1 MDNNL
6 CNLLM
11 SDNYLDLT
19 QQGCPQALLLFKR
32 FWLKLPASSVAS
44 VRLQD
49 GASYRDIERYMVAQ
63 SISYT
68 LHQSGDEIN
77 ISLKKDK

>member
-1 MDNNL
+1 MP
-6 CNLLM
+6 
-11 SDNYLDLT
+11 DNYLDLT
-19 QQGCPQALLLFKR
+19 EQRCPQALLLFKR
-32 FWLKLPASSVAS
+32 FWLKMPKGSVAN
-44 VRLQD
+44 VCLQD
-49 GASYRDIERYMVAQ
+49 RASYRDIERYMIAQ